1 MTKAAAEQKEGAVP
15 RISSYSILRP
25 YLIVPFGLASTRAL
39 FRFLRTVIR
48 DFFWLQFSVK
58 WRLKKI
64 PILDV
69 SHPLDEVIPFSPEK
83 VDIYLNFV
91 NFWIHPMSF
100 LLRRFG
106 IRKALPYCTE
116 YLVLIETAYRRA
128 SLVYRFCMT
137 TTARPHYT
145 ADKAFRN
152 IHRFD
157 PHLLCVPS
165 LHVAIAILAC
175 VYYSKAFEELG
186 VGEEE
191 LRLYKAELKEDAC
204 AIIESVLYVK
214 QHSVNCI
221 AAALYMMLYLSKD
234 AFTVSAGTEIIDSLF
249 VNDSVLAEEDKQ
261 AVRAYI
267 HFMFERFLLEGL
279 HEDDWTIPIKHW
291 LCSYAQSKNIK
302 LDAVKE
308 CLHDSSQRTAFI
320 R

>member
-1 MTKAAAEQKEGAVP
+1 MLKAATKQKGGAIP
-15 RISSYSILRP
+15 RISSYSILLP
-25 YLIVPFGLASTRAL
+25 YLIVPFRVKSARAL

-58 WRLKKI
+58 WHLKNI

-69 SHPLDEVIPFSPEK
+69 SHSLDEVIPFTPEK
-83 VDIYLNFV
+83 VGIYLNFV
-91 NFWIHPMSF
+91 NFWIHPMAF

-116 YLVLIETAYRRA
+116 YLVLIETAYRSA
-128 SLVYRFCMT
+128 SLIYRFCMT
-137 TTARPHYT
+137 TTDRPHYT
-145 ADKAFRN
+145 ANKAFRN

-186 VGEEE
+186 LSGDE
-191 LRLYKAELKEDAC
+191 LGVYKAELKADAC
-204 AIIESVLYVK
+204 EIIESVLYIK

-234 AFTVSAGTEIIDSLF
+234 DFTVSAGTEIIDSLF
-249 VNDSVLAEEDKQ
+249 VNDSLLAKKDKQ
-261 AVRAYI
+261 AVRDYI

-291 LCSYAQSKNIK
+291 LCSYAQSKHIK
-302 LDAVKE
+302 LDMVKDR
-308 CLHDSSQRTAFI
+308 LHGSSQRTAFI